1 MAEPHRIK
9 GEGISFRDGRGLL
22 ALGTRRRR
30 LHSPASRGFLGWDF
44 QGQPITEGSPTL
56 CSLGKG
62 EMGGA
67 EPPAAPWGWGARPTA
82 PPPTSCGPSPA
93 GSCCPDVSEPGSTWR
108 GGGGQWR
115 RRWPWA
121 AGSCCAGACRPCG
134 GCCGSGTPSL
144 TWHGGDTHR
153 PCWPGASRRSESLGW
168 ATEGGVWG
176 GDECWSVWGGGSS
189 GA

>member
-30 LHSPASRGFLGWDF
+30 LHSPASKGFLGWDF

-82 PPPTSCGPSPA
+82 PPPPAVVHPQLAAAVQMFPSLAALGVEAVGSGGGAGPGPPAAAAQGPA
-93 GSCCPDVSEPGSTWR
+93 GPAVDAVAPGRPAELGMEATHT
-108 GGGGQWR
+108 GPAGPELPEGQ
-115 RRWPWA
+115 
-121 AGSCCAGACRPCG
+121 
-134 GCCGSGTPSL
+134 SL
-144 TWHGGDTHR
+144 
-153 PCWPGASRRSESLGW
+153 
-168 ATEGGVWG
+168 
-176 GDECWSVWGGGSS
+176 
-189 GA
+189 

>member
-30 LHSPASRGFLGWDF
+30 LHSPASKGFLGWDF

-82 PPPTSCGPSPA
+82 PPPHQLWSIPSWQLLSRCFRA
-93 GSCCPDVSEPGSTWR
+93 WQHLAWRRWAVAAALALGRRQLLRRGLQALRWMLWLRDAQLNLAWRRHTQALLARSFQKVRVSRLGH
-108 GGGGQWR
+108 GGG
-115 RRWPWA
+115 
-121 AGSCCAGACRPCG
+121 CVG
-134 GCCGSGTPSL
+134 G
-144 TWHGGDTHR
+144 
-153 PCWPGASRRSESLGW
+153 
-168 ATEGGVWG
+168 
-176 GDECWSVWGGGSS
+176 
-189 GA
+189 